1 MQTRCKK
8 RQNFTLLE
16 MIISMFIFSIVVLII
31 ATGIFSIEKTWN
43 VVTKKS
49 EQLNTLR
56 TLDQIFS
63 GSIRNAIPFTWPN
76 TNFVEQ
82 SIFVGNSNSVTFAYL
97 HRIISG
103 DQGGIRFITFSLDE
117 NGRLIA
123 GYKKTPI
130 LTWNNST
137 QENILTEVIATDIS
151 SISFLYASIDQQN
164 NLTWVNQWNTNNPNI
179 PAAIQIEIDFKNGEK
194 ERWLRRTAGSGKYES
209 YGQRQYFNQFQ
220 PGMQN

>member
-1 MQTRCKK
+1 MQIKCKK
-8 RQNFTLLE
+8 RRNFTLLE

-49 EQLNTLR
+49 EQLTTLR

-63 GSIRNAIPFTWPN
+63 SSIRNAVPFTWPN
-76 TNFVEQ
+76 ANFVEE
-82 SIFVGNSNSVTFAYL
+82 SIFIGNSDSVTFAYL
-97 HRIISG
+97 HRIISEQ
-103 DQGGIRFITFSLDE
+103 QGGIRFINFYLDE

-137 QENILTEVIATDIS
+137 QENISTEVIATDIN
-151 SISFLYASIDQQN
+151 SISFLYASVDQRN
-164 NLTWVNQWNTNNPNI
+164 NLTWLNQWDNKNPNI

-220 PGMQN
+220 PGM